1 MCAAVEWFMML
12 FNINDTERITFMLF
26 PGKPAGAVASKDQL
40 YVVTTTMTIRKNR
53 RICNDST
60 MAFFALLQIKV
71 RNITTHG
78 IN

>member
-1 MCAAVEWFMML
+1 MILNEL
-12 FNINDTERITFMLF
+12 LSSSF
-26 PGKPAGAVASKDQL
+26 PGKPAAGVGASEDQL

-71 RNITTHG
+71 RTVYYSTLHPV
-78 IN
+78 

>member
-1 MCAAVEWFMML
+1 MILNEL
-12 FNINDTERITFMLF
+12 LLSSF
-26 PGKPAGAVASKDQL
+26 PGKPAGVGASEDQL

-71 RNITTHG
+71 RAILQNIA
-78 IN
+78 

>member
-1 MCAAVEWFMML
+1 MILNEL
-12 FNINDTERITFMLF
+12 LLSSF
-26 PGKPAGAVASKDQL
+26 PGKPAGVGASEDQL

-71 RNITTHG
+71 RTISLHNLKLFLLLH
-78 IN
+78 